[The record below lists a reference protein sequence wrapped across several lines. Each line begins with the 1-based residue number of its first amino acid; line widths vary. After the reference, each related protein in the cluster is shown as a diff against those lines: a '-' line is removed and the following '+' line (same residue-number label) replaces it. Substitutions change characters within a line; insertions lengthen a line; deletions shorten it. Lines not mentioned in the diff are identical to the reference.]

1 RGHETNPPQRSRKH
15 SQAAADSY
23 RRIQLEPDD
32 AQTLRRGQ
40 TSLFAG
46 AARHVRRCTR
56 PLDALDSL
64 MEDGSTPTATLL
76 LGTRRLTPLLQVNVQ
91 LAESRFCHGLLA

>member
-1 RGHETNPPQRSRKH
+1 
-15 SQAAADSY
+15 
-23 RRIQLEPDD
+23 LEPDD

-91 LAESRFCHGLLA
+91 LAESRFCHGLVGGENGGREPEESSHLAHHSRQCL